1 MAFDG
6 LITKCIVSE
15 LNSVLINGKI
25 NKVFQPN
32 KNEIL
37 LSIYANGNHYALTI
51 CIEASLC
58 RLHLTTHPKP
68 NPLQATNFCML
79 LRKYLIGMRIKAIH
93 SYDLE
98 RIIKLDLE
106 GYNELNDFVTKK
118 LIIELMGKHS
128 NIILVNENNTI
139 IDSLRH
145 IDTDSHSTRNILPAH
160 KYEYPTLTKKSF
172 LELSSFEEFYS
183 SLINQS
189 LTDTFIGFS
198 TSFVQSVL
206 NKLNVSDCT
215 NLSKEQWQEVYFLL
229 KNFTNQIGSNH
240 LSCFPCTTN
249 NKSDFVLSLKEHEDF
264 LHFNFFMDDFYF
276 EKEMQN
282 HFKSYKNSVLKLLL
296 SHLLKFEKR
305 LKNINEKLK
314 ECNEM
319 ETYRIYGEILTAN
332 LYQAPKEHVS
342 SITLN
347 DYYHENKPITIALD
361 KRFCVAE
368 NAKRFFK
375 KYHKLKNALEVVS
388 LQKIDTAK
396 EIDYIESI
404 IFELESAK
412 TIVEID
418 TIYNEIC
425 ENLLDTPQ
433 PAKLSNHKKKKVDS
447 TSSLLPEKLEIDGY
461 SILVGKNNKQN
472 DYLTTKYANKDD
484 IWFHTKDI
492 HGSHVI
498 LKNNEKE
505 ITEAILIKCA
515 VLAAKH
521 SKASQS
527 SNVPVDYTFVR
538 YVKKPSGAKPGMV
551 IYTNQKT
558 LYVNPI
564 N

>member
-37 LSIYANGNHYALTI
+37 LSIYANGNNYALTI

-58 RLHLTTHPKP
+58 RLHLTTHTKP
-68 NPLQATNFCML
+68 NPLQAANFCML
-79 LRKYLIGMRIKAIH
+79 LRKYLIGMKIKAIH

-98 RIIKLDLE
+98 RIVKLDLE

-145 IDTDSHSTRNILPAH
+145 IDTDSHSNRNILPAH
-160 KYEYPTLTKKSF
+160 KYEYPTLTKNSF
-172 LELSSFEEFYS
+172 LELSSFDEFYS
-183 SLINQS
+183 LLVNQS

-198 TSFVQSVL
+198 NTFVQNIL
-206 NKLNVSDCT
+206 NTLNLSDCT
-215 NLSKEQWQEVYFLL
+215 NLSKEQWQEIYFLL
-229 KNFTNQIGSNH
+229 KDFTNLIGTNQ
-240 LSCFPCTTN
+240 LSCLPCIIN
-249 NKSDFVLSLKEHEDF
+249 EKSDFVIEKKEQNDL
-264 LHFNFFMDDFYF
+264 LHFNFFIDDFYF
-276 EKEMQN
+276 EKEIQN

-314 ECNEM
+314 ECDEM
-319 ETYRIYGEILTAN
+319 ENYRMYGEILTAN
-332 LYQAPKEHVS
+332 LYQAPKEHIH

-347 DYYHENKPITIALD
+347 DYYHENKPITITLD

-375 KYHKLKNALEVVS
+375 KYHKLKNALEVVT

-412 TIVEID
+412 TIMEID
-418 TIYNEIC
+418 TIYTEIC
-425 ENLLDTPQ
+425 ENLLNLPSYTKMP
-433 PAKLSNHKKKKVDS
+433 NNKKKKTEVN
-447 TSSLLPEKLEIDGY
+447 SSLLPEQLEIDGY
-461 SILVGKNNKQN
+461 NILVGKNNKQN
-472 DYLTTKYANKDD
+472 DYLTTKYANKND
-484 IWFHTKDI
+484 IWFHTKAH

-498 LKNNEKE
+498 LKNNGKE
-505 ITEAILIKCA
+505 ITEDILTKCA
-515 VLAAKH
+515 ILAAKH

-558 LYVNPI
+558 LYVNPL